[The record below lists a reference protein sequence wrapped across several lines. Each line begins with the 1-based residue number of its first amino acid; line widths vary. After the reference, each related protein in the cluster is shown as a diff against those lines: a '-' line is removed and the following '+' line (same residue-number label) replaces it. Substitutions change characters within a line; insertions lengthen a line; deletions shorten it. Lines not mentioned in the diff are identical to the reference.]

1 MNIEINSKEPKLTS
15 KISNLT
21 CSIALSIAS
30 LQGCH
35 CIKDNALENIKNIP
49 RNQNQ
54 LEQQGIQFISYS
66 IECLV
71 DKLITDSSCIN
82 VNHKEYCFDRNLNI
96 VEQIADKAHMLKGV
110 ISIER
115 DFRYPRTFHIQLNTE
130 SYRSFDTVNTIQRL
144 SIRFNV
150 FAQFNPYTNIIT
162 ISK

>member
-1 MNIEINSKEPKLTS
+1 MNIENNSKETTLTS

-35 CIKDNALENIKNIP
+35 CIKNKALENIKHIP
-49 RNQNQ
+49 KNQSQ

-66 IECLV
+66 IECLL
-71 DKLITDSSCIN
+71 DKLITDRSCIS
-82 VNHKEYCFDRNLNI
+82 VNHKEYCFDRSLSI

-115 DFRYPRTFHIQLNTE
+115 DFRYPKTFHIQLNTE
-130 SYRSFDTVNTIQRL
+130 SFRNSDTINTIQRL
-144 SIRFNV
+144 SSRFHV
-150 FAQFNPYTNIIT
+150 IAQFNPYTNIIT